1 MPNYVYRCKAC
12 EHEFEAFHS
21 MIDRLEDCYACKKEA
36 TLFRVPSANFTT
48 NVKDKN
54 KTGQIVKDFI
64 EDAKKE
70 IKEEK
75 ERMKEGIGE

>member
-12 EHEFEAFHS
+12 AHEFEAFHG
-21 MIDRLEDCYACKKEA
+21 MAERLEDCYACKEDS

-48 NVKDKN
+48 NAKDKN

-75 ERMKEGIGE
+75 EKMKEGIKK

>member
-1 MPNYVYRCKAC
+1 M
-12 EHEFEAFHS
+12 
-21 MIDRLEDCYACKKEA
+21 
-36 TLFRVPSANFTT
+36 FRVPSANFTT

>member
-12 EHEFEAFHS
+12 AHEFETFHDMS
-21 MIDRLEDCYACKKEA
+21 DRLENCYACKSDA
-36 TLFRVPSANFTT
+36 TLFRVPSSSFTT
-48 NVKDKN
+48 SVENKN

-70 IKEEK
+70 IAQEK
-75 ERMKEGIGE
+75 EKMKEGINK